1 MNKNE
6 VIREVARKAGISQ
19 AEAKRIVETTL
30 DVISEQLKSGDDVR
44 LKGFGHF
51 STKATAKTGKARRIT
66 RDHAKRSFG
75 ARPTFKASEKLRV
88 SVRRSGKSSSDSDK
102 TNDPGEFIKRIRK

>member
-19 AEAKRIVETTL
+19 AEARRIVEITL
-30 DVISEQLKSGDDVR
+30 GVISDQLKSGDDVK

-51 STKATAKTGKARRIT
+51 SAKGTAQAGKVHRHTQASATGYSA
-66 RDHAKRSFG
+66 
-75 ARPTFKASEKLRV
+75 ARPTFKASEKLR
-88 SVRRSGKSSSDSDK
+88 SNVRRAGKDSSDPDK
-102 TNDPGEFIKRIRK
+102 TNDPGEFIKGIRK

>member
-19 AEAKRIVETTL
+19 AEARRIVEITL
-30 DVISEQLKSGDDVR
+30 GVISEHLKSGDDVK

-51 STKATAKTGKARRIT
+51 STKGTAQAGKAH
-66 RDHAKRSFG
+66 RDTQAHAKGYSG

-88 SVRRSGKSSSDSDK
+88 NVRRAGKDSSDPDK
-102 TNDPGEFIKRIRK
+102 TNDPGEFIKGIRK